1 MCTHQKKD
9 NDKEEKGAKKL
20 VKKFL
25 QEKNYCVG
33 KSREQHENFL
43 KKKQKN
49 TKTISKNLKWWALFI
64 TDLHTAKTLFL

>member
-9 NDKEEKGAKKL
+9 NDKEEKGTKKL
-20 VKKFL
+20 VKKLL

-43 KKKQKN
+43 KKIEKY
-49 TKTISKNLKWWALFI
+49 
-64 TDLHTAKTLFL
+64 